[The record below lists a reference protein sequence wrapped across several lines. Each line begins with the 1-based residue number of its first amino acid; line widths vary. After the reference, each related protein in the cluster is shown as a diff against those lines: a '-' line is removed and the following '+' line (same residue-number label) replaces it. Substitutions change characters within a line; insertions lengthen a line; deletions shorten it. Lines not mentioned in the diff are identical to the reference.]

1 MAKIKDLKLEEAQ
14 ELLTFL
20 GIEDSENFKEN
31 FSQKFFTKET
41 ALASDE
47 IKKAIV
53 GKRMTE
59 IEGSLLKLGKIVDPE
74 LTRSK
79 LGEKQIE
86 ENIEGFMELFSNKF
100 TELETKAST
109 GNDKKVNDLERMLQ
123 DKDKSLLSYKELA
136 EKEAAEKER
145 VVSEYQNGMKSYK
158 INHQF
163 EQYKNKLSWIDEP
176 TDVQRIGF
184 DTKISTSYKFDLD
197 EKDNLVILS
206 ADGKPIPSKVKGGA
220 MADPLEILDF
230 ELDQNKLKK
239 NNNAKVNSSIFV
251 QPVRQEQ
258 SNGKK
263 LPAEYLKRIG
273 GK

>member
-1 MAKIKDLKLEEAQ
+1 MAKKITDLKLEEAQ

-20 GIEDSENFKEN
+20 GIEDADTFKET
-31 FSQKFFTKET
+31 FGQKFFTKET

-47 IKKAIV
+47 IKRAIV

-100 TELETKAST
+100 TELETKATT

-123 DKDKSLLSYKELA
+123 DKDKSLMSYKESW
-136 EKEAAEKER
+136 EKEAAERGKEK
-145 VVSEYQNGMKSYK
+145 EDYQNGMKSYK

-184 DTKISTSYKFDLD
+184 DTKISSSYKFDLD
-197 EKDNLVILS
+197 EKDNLVILT

-251 QPVRQEQ
+251 QPTDQPQ
-258 SNGKK
+258 NGRK
-263 LPAEYLKRIG
+263 LPAEYLKRV

>member
-14 ELLTFL
+14 ELLSFI
-20 GIEDSENFKEN
+20 GIEDADNFKET
-31 FSQKFFTKET
+31 FGKSFFTKET
-41 ALASDE
+41 ALGSEE
-47 IKKAIV
+47 IKKAIT
-53 GKRMTE
+53 GKRMQE
-59 IEGSLLKLGKIVDPE
+59 IEGKLLQLGKIVDPE

-79 LGEKQIE
+79 LSERQIE
-86 ENIEGFMELFSNKF
+86 ENIEDLMSKFSERF
-100 TELETKAST
+100 TTLETKASE
-109 GNDKKVNDLERMLQ
+109 GNDKRVNDLEKMLH

-145 VVSEYQNGMKSYK
+145 VVGEYQNGMKTYK

-184 DTKISTSYKFDLD
+184 DTKIASSYKFDLD

-206 ADGKPIPSKVKGGA
+206 SDGSPIPSKVKGGA
-220 MADPLEILDF
+220 MADPLEILDY

-251 QPVRQEQ
+251 QPQVQTQ
-258 SNGKK
+258 QNGRK
-263 LPAEYLKRIG
+263 LPAEYLKRVS
-273 GK
+273 K

>member
-14 ELLTFL
+14 ELLSFL
-20 GIEDSENFKEN
+20 GIEESENFKET
-31 FSQKFFTKET
+31 FGQKFFTKET

-47 IKKAIV
+47 IKKAV
-53 GKRMTE
+53 TGKRMQE
-59 IEGSLLKLGKIVDPE
+59 IESSLLKLGKIVDPE

-79 LGEKQIE
+79 LSERQIE
-86 ENIEGFMELFSNKF
+86 ENIDELMGKF
-100 TELETKAST
+100 TDRFTQLESKASE
-109 GNDKKVNDLERMLQ
+109 GNDKRVNDLERMLQ
-123 DKDKSLLSYKELA
+123 DKDKSLLSYKESW
-136 EKEAAEKER
+136 EKEAAERGKEK
-145 VVSEYQNGMKSYK
+145 EEFQNGMKSYK

-184 DTKISTSYKFDLD
+184 DTKIANSYKFDLD
-197 EKDNLVILS
+197 EKDNLIILT

-239 NNNAKVNSSIFV
+239 NNNAKQNNSIFV
-251 QPVRQEQ
+251 PPARQEQ
-258 SNGKK
+258 GSGKK
-263 LPAEYLKRIG
+263 LPAEYLKRIS